1 MAMRQHRFTALGLAL
16 AMVLGA
22 CGSEPEDLST
32 PEPDETP
39 VAEQVPTD
47 APANGEEDIPEA
59 EPFESPLV
67 EEDDEATIAA
77 PSGLISSTNPQERSR
92 QVQRNLDAAREEGAD
107 PFGILPVEVSRS
119 QRQAENVTQQVTEEA
134 ESGTPEA
141 SENGRTATRTGTT
154 TGTTTAT
161 RTGNGTATGGTATAT
176 TPDGRTTNGGAAAAE
191 APAPEEPPG
200 PPLPAL
206 PMQTV
211 DPLPDLP
218 FESAATPRFAPE
230 PTPVPQ
236 VPQTPPPPTADTA
249 EAIEVSGVLQ
259 IGNEI
264 QVILRVPN
272 AVNSQYV
279 RLGQNVAG
287 GRVVVR
293 RVENLATGSP
303 VVILEENGIE
313 VARAV
318 GEPPVTPASDNGN
331 GNGNGNDRGDFIRQV
346 PLSDLSSGTRTLPP
360 PRQLDSQYVVSQQ

>member
-67 EEDDEATIAA
+67 EEEEDNDEATTAA

-119 QRQAENVTQQVTEEA
+119 QRQAETITQQVTEEA
-134 ESGTPEA
+134 GSGTPEA
-141 SENGRTATRTGTT
+141 SENRRTRTGT
-154 TGTTTAT
+154 
-161 RTGNGTATGGTATAT
+161 GTATGTGTGTTA
-176 TPDGRTTNGGAAAAE
+176 DGRTTNGGAAAAE
-191 APAPEEPPG
+191 APAPEELPG

-249 EAIEVSGVLQ
+249 EAIEVSGVMQ
-259 IGNEI
+259 IGNEVQI
-264 QVILRVPN
+264 ILRTPGS
-272 AVNSQYV
+272 VNSQYV

-293 RVENLATGSP
+293 RVENLETGSP

-318 GEPPVTPASDNGN
+318 GEPPVTPASDNGNGN

>member
-22 CGSEPEDLST
+22 CGPDEQDLSA

-39 VAEQVPTD
+39 VAEQAPTD

-67 EEDDEATIAA
+67 EEDEATAA

-92 QVQRNLDAAREEGAD
+92 QVQRNLDAAREDGAD
-107 PFGILPVEVSRS
+107 PFGVLPVEVSRS
-119 QRQAENVTQQVTEEA
+119 QRQAENVAPQVPGGAAT
-134 ESGTPEA
+134 
-141 SENGRTATRTGTT
+141 NGQTAATNGQ
-154 TGTTTAT
+154 TAAT
-161 RTGNGTATGGTATAT
+161 NGQTAATNGQTAATNGQTA
-176 TPDGRTTNGGAAAAE
+176 DGGAAAAD
-191 APAPEEPPG
+191 APTAEQPPG
-200 PPLPAL
+200 PPLPPL

-211 DPLPDLP
+211 NPLPDLP
-218 FESAATPRFAPE
+218 FESAATPRLAPQ

-236 VPQTPPPPTADTA
+236 VPQTPPTPPPPTADTA

-259 IGNEI
+259 IANEI
-264 QVILRVPN
+264 QIILRTPGS
-272 AVNSQYV
+272 ANSQYV
-279 RLGQNVAG
+279 RIGQNIAG

-303 VVILEENGIE
+303 LVILEENGIE

-318 GEPPVTPASDNGN
+318 GEAPVMPVSDEE
-331 GNGNGNDRGDFIRQV
+331 NGNDRSDFIRQV
-346 PLSDLSSGTRTLPP
+346 PSSDLSSGTRTLAPP
-360 PRQLDSQYVVSQQ
+360 PQLESQYVVSQQ